1 MVGIYKITNL
11 INQKCYIGQSRD
23 IHKRWISHRT
33 RPFNEQDEDY
43 NKTLYKA
50 IRKYGLTN
58 FSFEVL
64 EECEIEQLN
73 EKENYWIN
81 YFNSQKNG
89 YNETLT
95 EYNLVPKKMT
105 SELLNNII
113 QDLKED
119 KLTIKEIAKKYDF
132 HSNMITNINQGHSW
146 FNENF
151 IYPIK
156 PIHTK
161 TKYFCILCNKEIISY
176 QSKYCVEC
184 GHKIQ
189 RKSERPNRDEL
200 KQLIRTMPFTKIGE
214 KFGVSDNAIRK
225 WCDKYNLPRTKK
237 EINTYSDKEWD
248 LL

>member
-11 INQKCYIGQSRD
+11 INQKCYIGQSRN
-23 IHKRWISHRT
+23 IHQRWCAHRT
-33 RPFNEQDEDY
+33 RPFNEQCEDY

-50 IRKYGLTN
+50 IRKYGLKN

-73 EKENYWIN
+73 EKESYWIN

-95 EYNLVPKKMT
+95 EYNLAPQKMT

-119 KLTIKEIAKKYDF
+119 KLTIKEIAEKYNF

-146 FNENF
+146 FDENLT
-151 IYPIK
+151 YPIK
-156 PIHTK
+156 PIYTK

-176 QSKYCVEC
+176 RAKYCIEC
-184 GHKIQ
+184 GHKVQ
-189 RKSERPNRDEL
+189 RKSERPNREEL

-214 KFGVSDNAIRK
+214 QFGVSDNAIRK
-225 WCDKYNLPRTKK
+225 WCDIEKLPRKATEIKK
-237 EINTYSDKEWD
+237 YSDAEWE
-248 LL
+248 LI